1 MAAAASIS
9 AVTATF
15 STLSVAQQQT
25 TAALPAFHGLKAS
38 APLSSDASLYA
49 RVASQCVVSSSSS
62 VACRGVVTMGPLEA
76 GVGMMGTKMG
86 MMTVFTD
93 DGKAVPCTVVGFH
106 EGNVV
111 TQVKTDAT
119 DGYTA
124 VQVGYRRVRDRKLTK
139 PELGHLNKIEAIPMR
154 HLQEFRVVSAD
165 GFTPNQRLELTE
177 IFKEGDLIDVVGNSI
192 GKGFQ
197 GGIKRWNFARGQMT
211 HGSKSKRQ
219 LGSIGAGTTPGR
231 VYPGKKMPGQ
241 VGGGRTKIR
250 KLEIVKVDT
259 ELRAL
264 LIRGAVPGKPGNL
277 LRITPAKIVG
287 KNIPKN

>member
-1 MAAAASIS
+1 M
-9 AVTATF
+9 
-15 STLSVAQQQT
+15 
-25 TAALPAFHGLKAS
+25 
-38 APLSSDASLYA
+38 
-49 RVASQCVVSSSSS
+49 
-62 VACRGVVTMGPLEA
+62 GVEA

-86 MMTVFTD
+86 MMTVFTE

-139 PELGHLNKIEAIPMR
+139 PELGHLTKIDAIPMR
-154 HLQEFRVVSAD
+154 HLQEFRVVSAE
-165 GFTPNQRLELTE
+165 GFEPNQRLALEE
-177 IFKEGDLIDVVGNSI
+177 MFKEGDLVDVVGNSI

-197 GGIKRWNFARGQMT
+197 GGIKRWNFARGNMT

-241 VGGGRTKIR
+241 LGGGRTKIR
-250 KLEIVKVDT
+250 KLEVVKVDP

-264 LIRGAVPGKPGNL
+264 LVKGALPGKPGNL